1 MFITACEHSLAYEC
15 PLHMSPKGTEVNW
28 HIQRSVL
35 IGTCRYESRATFEK
49 AKSWGAS
56 VGEYSNKGPM
66 AARLWLTGLVF
77 CQIFL
82 TPMAAFSIT
91 YLINFEMASENFTMS
106 FQSEMI
112 PWIIAASLA
121 YGMLAL
127 MLALL
132 CGGFTPLSVVEK
144 GGWRAAFGLTRAKR
158 DAATLR
164 NSRRNHAKSPHAKL
178 TVMVNDRILKRHSL
192 LSTHGG
198 LVLLAIPFQLMLV
211 IIPLG
216 FIIFIPEEWIKQ
228 NRRLEV
234 AMACYLIVLIMV
246 MRVFPKFARK
256 HITTAAFTR
265 RWLISMTKLSWL
277 APVLVLWLM
286 GRLASVIV
294 LSWIGADL
302 STNLDLEQTF
312 MEDLLRIGSVPETSF
327 LDLLTALAVMPLAA
341 FTTLACLGGGSGTPP
356 EWMRLGDEVEIKT
369 PEEEGDGGALISAGR
384 VVGAVAGATVGIGI
398 GIAAT
403 AASGIASKAQSAGN
417 TAIAAANSAPQA
429 FDSGMDAVSTTE
441 DAFSFVDNTDS
452 LPDVQPEEDTSQPEE
467 DEPSEFEGFG

>member
-1 MFITACEHSLAYEC
+1 
-15 PLHMSPKGTEVNW
+15 MSE
-28 HIQRSVL
+28 
-35 IGTCRYESRATFEK
+35 Y
-49 AKSWGAS
+49 AS
-56 VGEYSNKGPM
+56 KGPI
-66 AARLWLTGLVF
+66 AARVYLTGLVF

-91 YLINFEMASENFTMS
+91 YLIEFRMASENFTMS

-112 PWIIAASLA
+112 PWIVAASLA

-127 MLALL
+127 LLALVF
-132 CGGFTPLSVVEK
+132 GGFTPISVVEK
-144 GGWRAAFGLTRAKR
+144 GGWRAALGLTRSKR
-158 DAATLR
+158 DAASLR
-164 NSRRNHAKSPHAKL
+164 NSRRNHAHSPHAKL
-178 TVMVNDRILKRHSL
+178 TVMVNDRIVKKHSL

-216 FIIFIPEEWIKQ
+216 FVIFIPDEWIRA

-234 AMACYLIVLIMV
+234 ALACYLIVLIMV

-256 HITTAAFTR
+256 HITIAAFTR

-294 LSWIGADL
+294 LSWVGADV
-302 STNLDLEQTF
+302 SSNLQLEQSF
-312 MEDLLRIGSVPETSF
+312 MEDILNIGRVPETSF

-356 EWMRLGDEVEIKT
+356 EWMRIGNEVEIKT
-369 PEEEGDGGALISAGR
+369 PEQEGDGGAVVAVGR
-384 VVGAVAGATVGIGI
+384 TVGAVAGAAVGVGI

-403 AASGIASKAQSAGN
+403 TASGLAAKAQTAGSSAV
-417 TAIAAANSAPQA
+417 AAANAAPQA
-429 FDSGMDAVSTTE
+429 VDSGMAAVRATE
-441 DAFSFVDNTDS
+441 EAF
-452 LPDVQPEEDTSQPEE
+452 
-467 DEPSEFEGFG
+467 

>member
-1 MFITACEHSLAYEC
+1 
-15 PLHMSPKGTEVNW
+15 MSE
-28 HIQRSVL
+28 
-35 IGTCRYESRATFEK
+35 Y
-49 AKSWGAS
+49 AS
-56 VGEYSNKGPM
+56 KGPI
-66 AARLWLTGLVF
+66 AARVYLTGLVF

-91 YLINFEMASENFTMS
+91 YLIEFRMASENFTMS

-112 PWIIAASLA
+112 PWIVAASLA

-127 MLALL
+127 LLALVF
-132 CGGFTPLSVVEK
+132 GGFTPISVVEK
-144 GGWRAAFGLTRAKR
+144 GGWRAALGLTRSKR
-158 DAATLR
+158 DAASLR
-164 NSRRNHAKSPHAKL
+164 NSRRNHAHSPHAKL
-178 TVMVNDRILKRHSL
+178 TVMVNDRIVKKHSL

-216 FIIFIPEEWIKQ
+216 FVIFIPDEWIRA

-234 AMACYLIVLIMV
+234 ALACYLIVLIMV

-256 HITTAAFTR
+256 HITIAAFTR

-294 LSWIGADL
+294 LSWVGADV
-302 STNLDLEQTF
+302 SSNLQLEQSF
-312 MEDLLRIGSVPETSF
+312 MEDILNIGRVPETSF

-356 EWMRLGDEVEIKT
+356 EWMRIGNEVEIKT
-369 PEEEGDGGALISAGR
+369 PEQEGDGGAIVAVGR
-384 VVGAVAGATVGIGI
+384 TVGAVAGAAVGVGI

-403 AASGIASKAQSAGN
+403 TASGLAAKAQTAGSSAV
-417 TAIAAANSAPQA
+417 AAANAAPQA
-429 FDSGMDAVSTTE
+429 VDTGMNAVSATE
-441 DAFSFVDNTDS
+441 EAFSFVDDS
-452 LPDVQPEEDTSQPEE
+452 ENIVDLKSQTSSQNVEEQA
-467 DEPSEFEGFG
+467 SEFEGFGSMFD

>member
-1 MFITACEHSLAYEC
+1 MRISELTDLIAI
-15 PLHMSPKGTEVNW
+15 
-28 HIQRSVL
+28 IQSK
-35 IGTCRYESRATFEK
+35 SRATFEK
-49 AKSWGAS
+49 AKGRDNFVS
-56 VGEYSNKGPM
+56 EYSDKGPL

-91 YLINFEMASENFTMS
+91 YLIEFEMASENFTMS

-112 PWIIAASLA
+112 PWIVAASLA
-121 YGMLAL
+121 YGMIALLLAL
-127 MLALL
+127 IF
-132 CGGFTPLSVVEK
+132 GGFTPVWIVEK
-144 GGWRAAFGLTRAKR
+144 GGWKAALGLTRAKR

-164 NSRRNHAKSPHAKL
+164 NSRRSHAHSPHAKL
-178 TVMVNDRILKRHSL
+178 TVMVSDRIHKRHSL

-211 IIPLG
+211 VIPLG
-216 FIIFIPEEWIKQ
+216 FVIFIPDEWIRA

-234 AMACYLIVLIMV
+234 ALACYLIVLIFV

-256 HITTAAFTR
+256 HITIAAFTR

-294 LSWIGADL
+294 LSWVGADVSNTL
-302 STNLDLEQTF
+302 HLEQSF
-312 MEDLLRIGSVPETSF
+312 MEDFLQIGSVPEASF

-356 EWMRLGDEVEIKT
+356 EWMRIGDEVAIKT
-369 PEEEGDGGALISAGR
+369 AEEEGDGGAIVSIGR
-384 VVGAVAGATVGIGI
+384 TVGTVTGAAVGIGV

-403 AASGIASKAQSAGN
+403 TAAGLASKAQSAGSS
-417 TAIAAANSAPQA
+417 AVAAANAAPQGIS
-429 FDSGMDAVSTTE
+429 SGMDVVSATDE
-441 DAFSFVDNTDS
+441 AFSFVDESEIVTEAPQYIENNE
-452 LPDVQPEEDTSQPEE
+452 VQE
-467 DEPSEFEGFG
+467 EPSEFEGLGSLFD

>member
-1 MFITACEHSLAYEC
+1 
-15 PLHMSPKGTEVNW
+15 MS
-28 HIQRSVL
+28 
-35 IGTCRYESRATFEK
+35 
-49 AKSWGAS
+49 
-56 VGEYSNKGPM
+56 EYSDKGPL

-91 YLINFEMASENFTMS
+91 YLIEFEMAAENFTMS

-112 PWIIAASLA
+112 PWIVAASLA
-121 YGMLAL
+121 YGMIALLLAL
-127 MLALL
+127 IF
-132 CGGFTPLSVVEK
+132 GGFTPVWIVEK
-144 GGWRAAFGLTRAKR
+144 GGWRSALGLTRAKR

-164 NSRRNHAKSPHAKL
+164 NTRRNHANSPHAKL
-178 TVMVNDRILKRHSL
+178 TVMVSDRIHKRHSL

-211 IIPLG
+211 VIPLG
-216 FIIFIPEEWIKQ
+216 FVIFIPDEWIRP

-234 AMACYLIVLIMV
+234 ALACYLIVLILV

-256 HITTAAFTR
+256 HITIAAFTR

-294 LSWIGADL
+294 LSWVGADVSNTL
-302 STNLDLEQTF
+302 HLEQSF
-312 MEDLLRIGSVPETSF
+312 MEDFLQIGSVPEASF

-356 EWMRLGDEVEIKT
+356 EWMRVGDEVAIKT
-369 PEEEGDGGALISAGR
+369 PEEEGDGGMIVSLGR
-384 VVGAVAGATVGIGI
+384 TVGTVTGAAVGIGV

-403 AASGIASKAQSAGN
+403 TAAGLASKAQTAGSSAV
-417 TAIAAANSAPQA
+417 AAANAAPQGIS
-429 FDSGMDAVSTTE
+429 SGMDVVSATDE
-441 DAFSFVDNTDS
+441 AFSFVDNTEIVS
-452 LPDVQPEEDTSQPEE
+452 EAPQYIETNEVQE
-467 DEPSEFEGFG
+467 EPSEFEGFGSMFD

>member
-1 MFITACEHSLAYEC
+1 
-15 PLHMSPKGTEVNW
+15 MSE
-28 HIQRSVL
+28 
-35 IGTCRYESRATFEK
+35 Y
-49 AKSWGAS
+49 AS
-56 VGEYSNKGPM
+56 KGPI
-66 AARLWLTGLVF
+66 AARVYLTGLVF

-91 YLINFEMASENFTMS
+91 YLIEFRMASENFTMS

-112 PWIIAASLA
+112 PWIVAASLA

-127 MLALL
+127 LLALVF
-132 CGGFTPLSVVEK
+132 GGFTPISVVEK
-144 GGWRAAFGLTRAKR
+144 GGWRAALGLTRSKR
-158 DAATLR
+158 DAASLR
-164 NSRRNHAKSPHAKL
+164 NSRRNHAHSPHAKL
-178 TVMVNDRILKRHSL
+178 TVMVNDRIVKKHSL

-216 FIIFIPEEWIKQ
+216 FVIFIPDEWIRA

-234 AMACYLIVLIMV
+234 ALACYLIVLIMV

-256 HITTAAFTR
+256 HITIAAFTR

-294 LSWIGADL
+294 LSWVGADV
-302 STNLDLEQTF
+302 SSNLQLEQSF
-312 MEDLLRIGSVPETSF
+312 MEDILNIGRVPETSF

-356 EWMRLGDEVEIKT
+356 EWMRIGNEVEIKT
-369 PEEEGDGGALISAGR
+369 PEQEGDGGAVVAVGR
-384 VVGAVAGATVGIGI
+384 TVGAVAGAAVGVGI

-403 AASGIASKAQSAGN
+403 TASGLAAKAQTAGSSAV
-417 TAIAAANSAPQA
+417 AAANAAPQA
-429 FDSGMDAVSTTE
+429 VDSGIDAVSATE
-441 DAFSFVDNTDS
+441 EAFSFVDDS
-452 LPDVQPEEDTSQPEE
+452 ENIVDLQSQTSSQNVEEQA
-467 DEPSEFEGFG
+467 SEFEGFGSMFD

>member
-1 MFITACEHSLAYEC
+1 MSEH
-15 PLHMSPKGTEVNW
+15 
-28 HIQRSVL
+28 
-35 IGTCRYESRATFEK
+35 
-49 AKSWGAS
+49 
-56 VGEYSNKGPM
+56 SNKGPL

-91 YLINFEMASENFTMS
+91 YLINFEMASENFTMT

-127 MLALL
+127 ILALL
-132 CGGFTPLSVVEK
+132 FGGFTPLSIVEK
-144 GGWRAAFGLTRAKR
+144 GGWRSSLGLTRAKR

-198 LVLLAIPFQLMLV
+198 LVLLAIPFQLLLV

-216 FIIFIPEEWIKQ
+216 FIIFIPEEWIKE

-234 AMACYLIVLIMV
+234 AMACYLIVLIVV

-256 HITTAAFTR
+256 HITFAAFTR

-302 STNLDLEQTF
+302 SSTNLGLEQTF
-312 MEDLLRIGSVPETSF
+312 MEDFLRIGSVPETSF

-356 EWMRLGDEVEIKT
+356 EWMRLGDEVEIKS
-369 PEEEGDGGALISAGR
+369 PEEEGDGGALVSAGR

-429 FDSGMDAVSTTE
+429 FDSGMDAVSTTD
-441 DAFSFVDNTDS
+441 DAFSFVDKTDS
-452 LPDVQPEEDTSQPEE
+452 LPEIESEEETQNIE
-467 DEPSEFEGFG
+467 DEPSEFEGFGSMFD

>member
-1 MFITACEHSLAYEC
+1 
-15 PLHMSPKGTEVNW
+15 MS
-28 HIQRSVL
+28 
-35 IGTCRYESRATFEK
+35 
-49 AKSWGAS
+49 
-56 VGEYSNKGPM
+56 EYSDKGPL

-91 YLINFEMASENFTMS
+91 YLIEFEMASENFTMS

-112 PWIIAASLA
+112 PWIVAASLA
-121 YGMLAL
+121 YGMIALLLAL
-127 MLALL
+127 IF
-132 CGGFTPLSVVEK
+132 GGFTPVWIVEK
-144 GGWRAAFGLTRAKR
+144 GGWRAALGLTRAKR

-164 NSRRNHAKSPHAKL
+164 NTRRNHANSPHAKL
-178 TVMVNDRILKRHSL
+178 TVMVSDRIHKRHSL

-211 IIPLG
+211 VIPLG
-216 FIIFIPEEWIKQ
+216 FVIFIPDEWIRP

-234 AMACYLIVLIMV
+234 ALACYLIVLILV

-256 HITTAAFTR
+256 HITIAAFTR

-277 APVLVLWLM
+277 ETVLVLWLM

-294 LSWIGADL
+294 LSWVGADVSNTL
-302 STNLDLEQTF
+302 HLEQSF
-312 MEDLLRIGSVPETSF
+312 MEDFLQIGSVPEASF

-356 EWMRLGDEVEIKT
+356 EWMRLGDEVAIKT
-369 PEEEGDGGALISAGR
+369 PEEEGDGGAIVSIGR
-384 VVGAVAGATVGIGI
+384 TVGTVTGAAVGIGV

-403 AASGIASKAQSAGN
+403 TAAGLASKAQTAGSSAV
-417 TAIAAANSAPQA
+417 AAANAAPQGIS
-429 FDSGMDAVSTTE
+429 SGMDVVDATDE
-441 DAFSFVDNTDS
+441 AFSFVDKTEIVSEAPQYIETNE
-452 LPDVQPEEDTSQPEE
+452 VQE
-467 DEPSEFEGFG
+467 EPSEFEGFGSMFD

>member
-1 MFITACEHSLAYEC
+1 
-15 PLHMSPKGTEVNW
+15 MS
-28 HIQRSVL
+28 
-35 IGTCRYESRATFEK
+35 
-49 AKSWGAS
+49 
-56 VGEYSNKGPM
+56 EYSDKGPL

-91 YLINFEMASENFTMS
+91 YLIDFQFASENFTMS

-112 PWIIAASLA
+112 PWIITASLA

-127 MLALL
+127 LLALL
-132 CGGFTPLSVVEK
+132 FGGFTPISVVEK
-144 GGWRAAFGLTRAKR
+144 GGWRAALGLTRAKR
-158 DAATLR
+158 DAASLR
-164 NSRRNHAKSPHAKL
+164 NSRRSHARSPHAKL
-178 TVMVNDRILKRHSL
+178 TVMVSDRIHKRHSL

-198 LVLLAIPFQLMLV
+198 LVLLAIPFQLLLV

-216 FIIFIPEEWIKQ
+216 FVIFIPEEWIKSD
-228 NRRLEV
+228 RRLEV

-256 HITTAAFTR
+256 HITIAAFTR

-294 LSWIGADL
+294 LSWVGADV
-302 STNLDLEQTF
+302 THNLNLEQSF
-312 MEDLLRIGSVPETSF
+312 MEDFLRIGSVPDTSF

-356 EWMRLGDEVEIKT
+356 EWMRIGDETEIKS
-369 PEEEGDGGALISAGR
+369 PEQEGDGGALVSAGR
-384 VVGAVAGATVGIGI
+384 VAGAVAGAAVGVGI

-403 AASGIASKAQSAGN
+403 TASGIAAKAQSAGT
-417 TAIAAANSAPQA
+417 TAIAATSAAPQA
-429 FDSGMDAVSTTE
+429 MNSGMDAVSATS
-441 DAFSFVDNTDS
+441 DSFSFVDNTELAGDVTQNIE
-452 LPDVQPEEDTSQPEE
+452 LPPQE
-467 DEPSEFEGFG
+467 DEASEFEGFGSMFD

>member
-1 MFITACEHSLAYEC
+1 MDLTD
-15 PLHMSPKGTEVNW
+15 
-28 HIQRSVL
+28 L
-35 IGTCRYESRATFEK
+35 IAILSHKSRATFEK
-49 AKSWGAS
+49 AKGRDNIVS
-56 VGEYSNKGPM
+56 EYSDKGPF
-66 AARLWLTGLVF
+66 AARVWLTGLVF

-91 YLINFEMASENFTMS
+91 YLIEFEMASENFTMS

-121 YGMLAL
+121 YGMIALLLAL
-127 MLALL
+127 IF
-132 CGGFTPLSVVEK
+132 GGFTPLWVVEK
-144 GGWRAAFGLTRAKR
+144 GGWKAALGLTRAKR

-164 NSRRNHAKSPHAKL
+164 NSRRNHAHSPHAKL
-178 TVMVNDRILKRHSL
+178 TVMVSDRIHKRHSL

-216 FIIFIPEEWIKQ
+216 FVIFIPDEWIRT

-234 AMACYLIVLIMV
+234 ALACYLIVLVLV

-256 HITTAAFTR
+256 HITIAAFTR

-294 LSWIGADL
+294 LSWVGADVSNTL
-302 STNLDLEQTF
+302 HLEQSF
-312 MEDLLRIGSVPETSF
+312 MEDFLQIGSVPEASF

-341 FTTLACLGGGSGTPP
+341 FTTLACLGGGAGTPP
-356 EWMRLGDEVEIKT
+356 EWMRLGDEVAIKS
-369 PEEEGDGGALISAGR
+369 PEEEGDGGAIVSIGR
-384 VVGAVAGATVGIGI
+384 TVGTVTGAAVGIGV

-403 AASGIASKAQSAGN
+403 AASGIASKAQSAGSS
-417 TAIAAANSAPQA
+417 AVAAANASPQGISSGIDVVSAT
-429 FDSGMDAVSTTE
+429 DDT
-441 DAFSFVDNTDS
+441 FSFVDESEIISEAPQYIENENT
-452 LPDVQPEEDTSQPEE
+452 QEEE
-467 DEPSEFEGFG
+467 SEFEGFGSMFD

>member
-1 MFITACEHSLAYEC
+1 
-15 PLHMSPKGTEVNW
+15 MS
-28 HIQRSVL
+28 
-35 IGTCRYESRATFEK
+35 
-49 AKSWGAS
+49 
-56 VGEYSNKGPM
+56 EYSDKGPL

-91 YLINFEMASENFTMS
+91 YLIDFQFASENFTMS

-112 PWIIAASLA
+112 PWIITASLA

-127 MLALL
+127 LLALL
-132 CGGFTPLSVVEK
+132 FGGFTPISVVEK
-144 GGWRAAFGLTRAKR
+144 GGWRAALGLTRAKR
-158 DAATLR
+158 DAASLR
-164 NSRRNHAKSPHAKL
+164 NSRRSHARSPHAKL
-178 TVMVNDRILKRHSL
+178 TVMVSDRIHKRHSL

-198 LVLLAIPFQLMLV
+198 LVLLAIPFQLLLV

-216 FIIFIPEEWIKQ
+216 FVIFIPEEWIKSE
-228 NRRLEV
+228 RRLEV

-256 HITTAAFTR
+256 HITIAAFTR

-294 LSWIGADL
+294 LSWVGADV
-302 STNLDLEQTF
+302 THNLNLEQSF
-312 MEDLLRIGSVPETSF
+312 MEDFLRIGSVPDTSF

-356 EWMRLGDEVEIKT
+356 EWMRIGDETEIKS
-369 PEEEGDGGALISAGR
+369 PEQEGDGGALVSAGR
-384 VVGAVAGATVGIGI
+384 VAGAVAGAAVGVGI

-403 AASGIASKAQSAGN
+403 TASGIAAKAQSAGT
-417 TAIAAANSAPQA
+417 TAIAATSAAPQA
-429 FDSGMDAVSTTE
+429 MNSGMDAVSATS
-441 DAFSFVDNTDS
+441 DSFSFVDNTELAGDVTQNIE
-452 LPDVQPEEDTSQPEE
+452 LPPQE
-467 DEPSEFEGFG
+467 DEASEFEGFGSMFD

>member
-1 MFITACEHSLAYEC
+1 
-15 PLHMSPKGTEVNW
+15 MS
-28 HIQRSVL
+28 
-35 IGTCRYESRATFEK
+35 
-49 AKSWGAS
+49 
-56 VGEYSNKGPM
+56 EYSDKGPL

-91 YLINFEMASENFTMS
+91 YLIDFQFASENFTMS

-112 PWIIAASLA
+112 PWIITASLA

-127 MLALL
+127 LLALL
-132 CGGFTPLSVVEK
+132 FGGFTPISVVEK
-144 GGWRAAFGLTRAKR
+144 GGWRAALGLTRAKR
-158 DAATLR
+158 DAASLR
-164 NSRRNHAKSPHAKL
+164 NSRRSHARSPHAKL
-178 TVMVNDRILKRHSL
+178 TVMVSDRIHKRHSL

-198 LVLLAIPFQLMLV
+198 LVLLAIPFQLLLV

-216 FIIFIPEEWIKQ
+216 FVIFIPEEWIKSD
-228 NRRLEV
+228 RRLEV

-256 HITTAAFTR
+256 HITIAAFTR

-294 LSWIGADL
+294 LSWVGADV
-302 STNLDLEQTF
+302 THNLNLEQSF
-312 MEDLLRIGSVPETSF
+312 MEDFLRIGSVPDTSF

-356 EWMRLGDEVEIKT
+356 EWMRIGDETEIKS
-369 PEEEGDGGALISAGR
+369 PEQEGDGGALVSAGR
-384 VVGAVAGATVGIGI
+384 VAGAVAGAAVGVGI

-403 AASGIASKAQSAGN
+403 TASGIAAKAQSAGT
-417 TAIAAANSAPQA
+417 TAIAATSAAPQA
-429 FDSGMDAVSTTE
+429 MNSGMDAVSATS
-441 DAFSFVDNTDS
+441 DSFSFVDNTELAGDVTQNIE
-452 LPDVQPEEDTSQPEE
+452 LPPQE
-467 DEPSEFEGFG
+467 DEASEFEGFGTMFD

>member
-1 MFITACEHSLAYEC
+1 VS
-15 PLHMSPKGTEVNW
+15 
-28 HIQRSVL
+28 
-35 IGTCRYESRATFEK
+35 
-49 AKSWGAS
+49 
-56 VGEYSNKGPM
+56 EYSDKGPL

-91 YLINFEMASENFTMS
+91 YLIDFQFASENFTMS

-112 PWIIAASLA
+112 PWIITASLA

-127 MLALL
+127 LLALL
-132 CGGFTPLSVVEK
+132 FGGFTPISVVEK
-144 GGWRAAFGLTRAKR
+144 GGWRAALGLTRAKR
-158 DAATLR
+158 DAASLR
-164 NSRRNHAKSPHAKL
+164 NSRRSHARSPHAKL
-178 TVMVNDRILKRHSL
+178 TVMVSDRIHKRHSL

-198 LVLLAIPFQLMLV
+198 LVLLAIPFQLLLV

-216 FIIFIPEEWIKQ
+216 FVIFIPEEWIKSD
-228 NRRLEV
+228 RRLEV

-256 HITTAAFTR
+256 HITIAAFTR

-294 LSWIGADL
+294 LSWVGADV
-302 STNLDLEQTF
+302 THNLNLEQSF
-312 MEDLLRIGSVPETSF
+312 MEDFLRIGSVPDTSF

-356 EWMRLGDEVEIKT
+356 EWMRIGDETEIKS
-369 PEEEGDGGALISAGR
+369 PEQEGDGGALVSAGR
-384 VVGAVAGATVGIGI
+384 VAGAVAGAAVGVGI

-403 AASGIASKAQSAGN
+403 TASGIAAKAQSAGT
-417 TAIAAANSAPQA
+417 TAIAATSAAPQA
-429 FDSGMDAVSTTE
+429 MNSGMDAVSATS
-441 DAFSFVDNTDS
+441 DSFSFVDNTELAGDVTQNIE
-452 LPDVQPEEDTSQPEE
+452 LPPQE
-467 DEPSEFEGFG
+467 DEASEFEGFGTMFD

>member
-1 MFITACEHSLAYEC
+1 
-15 PLHMSPKGTEVNW
+15 MS
-28 HIQRSVL
+28 
-35 IGTCRYESRATFEK
+35 
-49 AKSWGAS
+49 
-56 VGEYSNKGPM
+56 EYSDKGPL

-91 YLINFEMASENFTMS
+91 YLIEFEMASENFTMS

-112 PWIIAASLA
+112 PWIVAASLA
-121 YGMLAL
+121 YGMIALLLAL
-127 MLALL
+127 II
-132 CGGFTPLSVVEK
+132 GGFTPVWIVEK
-144 GGWRAAFGLTRAKR
+144 GGWRAALGLTRAKR

-164 NSRRNHAKSPHAKL
+164 NTRRNHANSPHAKL
-178 TVMVNDRILKRHSL
+178 TVMVSDRIHKRHSL

-198 LVLLAIPFQLMLV
+198 LVLLAIPFQLLLV
-211 IIPLG
+211 VIPLG
-216 FIIFIPEEWIKQ
+216 FVIFIPDEWIRP

-234 AMACYLIVLIMV
+234 ALACYLIVLILV

-256 HITTAAFTR
+256 HITIAAFTR

-294 LSWIGADL
+294 LSWVGADVSNTL
-302 STNLDLEQTF
+302 HLEQSF
-312 MEDLLRIGSVPETSF
+312 MEDFLQIGSVPEASF

-356 EWMRLGDEVEIKT
+356 EWMRLGDEVAIKT
-369 PEEEGDGGALISAGR
+369 PEEEGDGGAIVSIGR
-384 VVGAVAGATVGIGI
+384 TIGTVTGAAVGIGV

-403 AASGIASKAQSAGN
+403 TAAGLASKAQTAGSSAV
-417 TAIAAANSAPQA
+417 AAANAAPQGIS
-429 FDSGMDAVSTTE
+429 SGMDVVSATDE
-441 DAFSFVDNTDS
+441 AFSFVDESEIVSEAPQYIENNE
-452 LPDVQPEEDTSQPEE
+452 VQE
-467 DEPSEFEGFG
+467 EPSEFEGFGSMFD

>member
-1 MFITACEHSLAYEC
+1 VS
-15 PLHMSPKGTEVNW
+15 K
-28 HIQRSVL
+28 
-35 IGTCRYESRATFEK
+35 
-49 AKSWGAS
+49 
-56 VGEYSNKGPM
+56 YSDKGPL

-91 YLINFEMASENFTMS
+91 YLIDFQFASENFTMS

-112 PWIIAASLA
+112 PWIITASLA

-127 MLALL
+127 LLALL
-132 CGGFTPLSVVEK
+132 FGGFTPISVVEK
-144 GGWRAAFGLTRAKR
+144 GGWRAALGLTRAKR
-158 DAATLR
+158 DAASLR
-164 NSRRNHAKSPHAKL
+164 NSRRSHARSPHAKL
-178 TVMVNDRILKRHSL
+178 TVMVSDRIHKRHSL

-198 LVLLAIPFQLMLV
+198 LVLLAIPFQLLLV

-216 FIIFIPEEWIKQ
+216 FVIFIPEEWIKSD
-228 NRRLEV
+228 RRLEV

-256 HITTAAFTR
+256 HITIAAFTR

-294 LSWIGADL
+294 LSWVGADV
-302 STNLDLEQTF
+302 THNLNLEQSF
-312 MEDLLRIGSVPETSF
+312 MEDFLRIGSVPDTSF

-356 EWMRLGDEVEIKT
+356 EWMRIGDETEIKS
-369 PEEEGDGGALISAGR
+369 PEQEGDGGALVSAGR
-384 VVGAVAGATVGIGI
+384 VAGAVAGAAVGVGI

-403 AASGIASKAQSAGN
+403 TASGIAAKAQSAGT
-417 TAIAAANSAPQA
+417 TAIAATSAAPQA
-429 FDSGMDAVSTTE
+429 MNSGMDAVSATS
-441 DAFSFVDNTDS
+441 DSFSFVDNTELAGDVTQNIE
-452 LPDVQPEEDTSQPEE
+452 LPPQE
-467 DEPSEFEGFG
+467 DEASEFEGFGTMFD

>member
-1 MFITACEHSLAYEC
+1 
-15 PLHMSPKGTEVNW
+15 MS
-28 HIQRSVL
+28 
-35 IGTCRYESRATFEK
+35 
-49 AKSWGAS
+49 
-56 VGEYSNKGPM
+56 EYSDKGPL

-91 YLINFEMASENFTMS
+91 YLIDFQFASENFTMS

-112 PWIIAASLA
+112 PWIVTASLA

-127 MLALL
+127 LLALL
-132 CGGFTPLSVVEK
+132 FGGFTPISVVEK
-144 GGWRAAFGLTRAKR
+144 GGWRAALGLTRAKR
-158 DAATLR
+158 DAASLR

-178 TVMVNDRILKRHSL
+178 TVMVSDRILKRHSL

-198 LVLLAIPFQLMLV
+198 LVLLAIPFQLLLV

-216 FIIFIPEEWIKQ
+216 FVIFVPEEWIRS

-256 HITTAAFTR
+256 HITIAAFTR

-294 LSWIGADL
+294 LSWVGADV
-302 STNLDLEQTF
+302 THNLNLEQSF
-312 MEDLLRIGSVPETSF
+312 MEDFLQIGSVPDTSF

-356 EWMRLGDEVEIKT
+356 EWMRIGDETEIKS
-369 PEEEGDGGALISAGR
+369 PEQEGDGGALVSAGR
-384 VVGAVAGATVGIGI
+384 VAGAVAGAAVGIGI

-403 AASGIASKAQSAGN
+403 TASGIAAKAQSAGS
-417 TAIAAANSAPQA
+417 TAIAATNATPQA
-429 FDSGMDAVSTTE
+429 MNSGMDAVSTTN
-441 DAFSFVDNTDS
+441 DSYSFVDNTELARDVNENIE
-452 LPDVQPEEDTSQPEE
+452 LPTQE
-467 DEPSEFEGFG
+467 DEASEFEGFGSMFD

>member
-1 MFITACEHSLAYEC
+1 
-15 PLHMSPKGTEVNW
+15 MS
-28 HIQRSVL
+28 
-35 IGTCRYESRATFEK
+35 
-49 AKSWGAS
+49 
-56 VGEYSNKGPM
+56 EYSDKGPL

-91 YLINFEMASENFTMS
+91 YLIDFQFASENFTMT

-112 PWIIAASLA
+112 PWIVTASLA

-127 MLALL
+127 LLALL
-132 CGGFTPLSVVEK
+132 FGGFTPISVVEK
-144 GGWRAAFGLTRAKR
+144 GGWRAALGLTRAKR
-158 DAATLR
+158 DAAGLR

-178 TVMVNDRILKRHSL
+178 TVMVSDRILKRHSL

-198 LVLLAIPFQLMLV
+198 LVLLAIPFQLLLV

-216 FIIFIPEEWIKQ
+216 FVIFVPEEWIRSD
-228 NRRLEV
+228 RRLEV

-246 MRVFPKFARK
+246 MRVFPRFARK
-256 HITTAAFTR
+256 HITIAAFTR

-294 LSWIGADL
+294 LSWVGADV
-302 STNLDLEQTF
+302 THNLNLEQSF
-312 MEDLLRIGSVPETSF
+312 MEDFLRIGSVPDTSF

-341 FTTLACLGGGSGTPP
+341 FTTLACLGGGSGAPP
-356 EWMRLGDEVEIKT
+356 EWMRIGDEAEIKS
-369 PEEEGDGGALISAGR
+369 PEQEGDGGALVSASR
-384 VVGAVAGATVGIGI
+384 VAGAVAGAAVGVGI

-403 AASGIASKAQSAGN
+403 TASGIAAKAQSAGT
-417 TAIAAANSAPQA
+417 TAIAATNAAPQA
-429 FDSGMDAVSTTE
+429 VGSGMDVVSTTS
-441 DAFSFVDNTDS
+441 DSYSFVDDTELAGDVTQNIE
-452 LPDVQPEEDTSQPEE
+452 LPAQEDGA
-467 DEPSEFEGFG
+467 SEFEGFGSMFD

>member
-1 MFITACEHSLAYEC
+1 VSEY
-15 PLHMSPKGTEVNW
+15 
-28 HIQRSVL
+28 
-35 IGTCRYESRATFEK
+35 
-49 AKSWGAS
+49 AS
-56 VGEYSNKGPM
+56 KGPI
-66 AARLWLTGLVF
+66 AARVYLTGLVF

-91 YLINFEMASENFTMS
+91 YLIEFRMASENFTMS

-112 PWIIAASLA
+112 PWIVAASLA

-127 MLALL
+127 LLALVF
-132 CGGFTPLSVVEK
+132 GGFTPISVVEK
-144 GGWRAAFGLTRAKR
+144 GGWRAALGLTRSKR
-158 DAATLR
+158 DAASLR
-164 NSRRNHAKSPHAKL
+164 NSRRNHAHSPHAKL
-178 TVMVNDRILKRHSL
+178 TVMVNDRIVKKHSL

-216 FIIFIPEEWIKQ
+216 FVIFIPDEWIRA

-234 AMACYLIVLIMV
+234 ALACYLIVLIMV

-256 HITTAAFTR
+256 HITIAAFTR

-294 LSWIGADL
+294 LSWVGADV
-302 STNLDLEQTF
+302 SSNLQLEQSF
-312 MEDLLRIGSVPETSF
+312 MEDILNIGRVPETSF

-356 EWMRLGDEVEIKT
+356 EWMRIGNEVEIKT
-369 PEEEGDGGALISAGR
+369 PEQEGDGGAIVAVGR
-384 VVGAVAGATVGIGI
+384 TVGAVAGAAVGVGI

-403 AASGIASKAQSAGN
+403 TASGLAAKAQTAGSSAV
-417 TAIAAANSAPQA
+417 AAANAAPQA
-429 FDSGMDAVSTTE
+429 VDTGMNAVSATE
-441 DAFSFVDNTDS
+441 EAFSFVDDS
-452 LPDVQPEEDTSQPEE
+452 ENIVDLKSQTSSQNVEEQV
-467 DEPSEFEGFG
+467 SEFEGFGSMFD

>member
-1 MFITACEHSLAYEC
+1 
-15 PLHMSPKGTEVNW
+15 MSE
-28 HIQRSVL
+28 
-35 IGTCRYESRATFEK
+35 Y
-49 AKSWGAS
+49 AS
-56 VGEYSNKGPM
+56 KGPI
-66 AARLWLTGLVF
+66 AARVYLTGLVF

-91 YLINFEMASENFTMS
+91 YLIEFRMASENFTMS

-112 PWIIAASLA
+112 PWIVAASLA

-127 MLALL
+127 LLALVF
-132 CGGFTPLSVVEK
+132 GGFTPISVVEK
-144 GGWRAAFGLTRAKR
+144 GGWRAALGLTRSKR
-158 DAATLR
+158 DAASLR
-164 NSRRNHAKSPHAKL
+164 NSRRNHAHSPHAKL
-178 TVMVNDRILKRHSL
+178 TVMVNDRIVKKHSL

-216 FIIFIPEEWIKQ
+216 FVIFIPDEWIRT

-234 AMACYLIVLIMV
+234 ALACYLIVLIMV

-256 HITTAAFTR
+256 HITIAAFTR

-294 LSWIGADL
+294 LSWVGADV
-302 STNLDLEQTF
+302 SSNLQLEQSF
-312 MEDLLRIGSVPETSF
+312 MEDILNIGRVPETSF

-356 EWMRLGDEVEIKT
+356 EWMRIGNEVEIKT
-369 PEEEGDGGALISAGR
+369 PEQEGDGGAVVAVGR
-384 VVGAVAGATVGIGI
+384 TVGAVAGAAVGVGI

-403 AASGIASKAQSAGN
+403 TASGLAAKAQTAGSSAV
-417 TAIAAANSAPQA
+417 AAANAAPQA
-429 FDSGMDAVSTTE
+429 VDSGIDAVSATE
-441 DAFSFVDNTDS
+441 EAFSFVDDS
-452 LPDVQPEEDTSQPEE
+452 ENIVDLQSQTSSQNGEEQA
-467 DEPSEFEGFG
+467 SEFEGFGSMFD

>member
-1 MFITACEHSLAYEC
+1 
-15 PLHMSPKGTEVNW
+15 MS
-28 HIQRSVL
+28 
-35 IGTCRYESRATFEK
+35 
-49 AKSWGAS
+49 
-56 VGEYSNKGPM
+56 EYSNKGPL

-91 YLINFEMASENFTMS
+91 YLIHFEMASENFTMT

-127 MLALL
+127 ILALL
-132 CGGFTPLSVVEK
+132 FGGFTPLSVVEK
-144 GGWRAAFGLTRAKR
+144 GGWRAALGLTRAKR

-178 TVMVNDRILKRHSL
+178 TVMVSDRIHKRHSL

-198 LVLLAIPFQLMLV
+198 LVLLAIPFQLLLV

-216 FIIFIPEEWIKQ
+216 FIIFIPDELIKE

-256 HITTAAFTR
+256 HITFAAFTR

-302 STNLDLEQTF
+302 SSTNLGLEQSF
-312 MEDLLRIGSVPETSF
+312 MEDFLRIGSVPETSF

-429 FDSGMDAVSTTE
+429 FDSGIDAVSTTD

-452 LPDVQPEEDTSQPEE
+452 LPEIQSEEETQKIE
-467 DEPSEFEGFG
+467 DEPSEFEGFGSMFD

>member
-1 MFITACEHSLAYEC
+1 
-15 PLHMSPKGTEVNW
+15 MS
-28 HIQRSVL
+28 
-35 IGTCRYESRATFEK
+35 
-49 AKSWGAS
+49 
-56 VGEYSNKGPM
+56 EYSDKGPL

-91 YLINFEMASENFTMS
+91 YLIDFQFASENFTMS

-112 PWIIAASLA
+112 PWIITASLA

-127 MLALL
+127 LLALL
-132 CGGFTPLSVVEK
+132 FGGFTPISVVEK
-144 GGWRAAFGLTRAKR
+144 GGWRAALGLTRAKR
-158 DAATLR
+158 DAAGLR

-178 TVMVNDRILKRHSL
+178 TVMVSDRILKRHSL

-198 LVLLAIPFQLMLV
+198 LVLLAIPFQLLLV

-216 FIIFIPEEWIKQ
+216 FVIFVPEEWIKS

-256 HITTAAFTR
+256 HITIAAFTR

-294 LSWIGADL
+294 LSWVGADV
-302 STNLDLEQTF
+302 THNLNLEQSF
-312 MEDLLRIGSVPETSF
+312 MEDFLQIGSVPDTSF

-356 EWMRLGDEVEIKT
+356 AWMRIGDEAEIKS
-369 PEEEGDGGALISAGR
+369 PEQEGDGGALVSAGR
-384 VVGAVAGATVGIGI
+384 VAGAVAGAAVGIGI

-403 AASGIASKAQSAGN
+403 TASGIAAKAQSAGT
-417 TAIAAANSAPQA
+417 TAIAATNATPQA
-429 FDSGMDAVSTTE
+429 MNSGMDAVSTTN
-441 DAFSFVDNTDS
+441 DSYSFVDNTE
-452 LPDVQPEEDTSQPEE
+452 LARDVNENIESPTQE
-467 DEPSEFEGFG
+467 DEASEFEGFGSMFD

>member
-1 MFITACEHSLAYEC
+1 MNVAFTC
-15 PLHMSPKGTEVNW
+15 PRRGQVRISGLTD
-28 HIQRSVL
+28 L
-35 IGTCRYESRATFEK
+35 IAIIWSKSRATFEK
-49 AKSWGAS
+49 AKGRDNLVS
-56 VGEYSNKGPM
+56 EYSDKGPL

-91 YLINFEMASENFTMS
+91 YLVEFEMASENFTMS

-112 PWIIAASLA
+112 PWIVAASLA
-121 YGMLAL
+121 YGMIALLLAL
-127 MLALL
+127 IF
-132 CGGFTPLSVVEK
+132 GGFTPVWIVEK
-144 GGWRAAFGLTRAKR
+144 GGWRAALGLTRAKR

-164 NSRRNHAKSPHAKL
+164 NTRRNHANSPHAKL
-178 TVMVNDRILKRHSL
+178 TVMVSDRIHKRHSL

-211 IIPLG
+211 VIPLG
-216 FIIFIPEEWIKQ
+216 FVIFIPDEWIRS

-234 AMACYLIVLIMV
+234 ALACYLIVLIFV

-256 HITTAAFTR
+256 HITIAAFTR

-294 LSWIGADL
+294 LSWVGADVSNTL
-302 STNLDLEQTF
+302 HLEQSF
-312 MEDLLRIGSVPETSF
+312 MEDFLQIGSVPEASF

-356 EWMRLGDEVEIKT
+356 EWMRIGDEVAIKT
-369 PEEEGDGGALISAGR
+369 PEEEGDGGAIVSIGR
-384 VVGAVAGATVGIGI
+384 TVGTVTGAAVGIGV

-403 AASGIASKAQSAGN
+403 TAAGLASKAQTAGSSAV
-417 TAIAAANSAPQA
+417 AAANAAPQGIS
-429 FDSGMDAVSTTE
+429 SGMDVVKATDET
-441 DAFSFVDNTDS
+441 FSFVDNKEIVSEAPQYIETGES
-452 LPDVQPEEDTSQPEE
+452 QEEQ
-467 DEPSEFEGFG
+467 SEFEGFGSMFD

>member
-1 MFITACEHSLAYEC
+1 
-15 PLHMSPKGTEVNW
+15 MS
-28 HIQRSVL
+28 
-35 IGTCRYESRATFEK
+35 
-49 AKSWGAS
+49 
-56 VGEYSNKGPM
+56 EYSNKGPL

-91 YLINFEMASENFTMS
+91 YLINFEMASENFTMT

-127 MLALL
+127 ILALL
-132 CGGFTPLSVVEK
+132 FGGFTPLSIVEK
-144 GGWRAAFGLTRAKR
+144 GGWRSSLGLTRAKR

-198 LVLLAIPFQLMLV
+198 LVLLAIPFQLLLV

-216 FIIFIPEEWIKQ
+216 FIIFIPEEWIKE

-256 HITTAAFTR
+256 HITFAAFTR

-302 STNLDLEQTF
+302 SSTNLGLEQTF
-312 MEDLLRIGSVPETSF
+312 MEDFLRIGSVPETSF

-356 EWMRLGDEVEIKT
+356 EWMRLGDEVEIKS
-369 PEEEGDGGALISAGR
+369 PEEEGDGGA
-384 VVGAVAGATVGIGI
+384 
-398 GIAAT
+398 
-403 AASGIASKAQSAGN
+403 
-417 TAIAAANSAPQA
+417 
-429 FDSGMDAVSTTE
+429 
-441 DAFSFVDNTDS
+441 
-452 LPDVQPEEDTSQPEE
+452 
-467 DEPSEFEGFG
+467 

>member
-1 MFITACEHSLAYEC
+1 VS
-15 PLHMSPKGTEVNW
+15 
-28 HIQRSVL
+28 
-35 IGTCRYESRATFEK
+35 
-49 AKSWGAS
+49 
-56 VGEYSNKGPM
+56 EYSDKGPL

-91 YLINFEMASENFTMS
+91 YLIDFQFASENFTMS

-112 PWIIAASLA
+112 PWIITASLA

-127 MLALL
+127 LLALL
-132 CGGFTPLSVVEK
+132 FGGFTPISVVEK
-144 GGWRAAFGLTRAKR
+144 GGWRAALGLTRAKR
-158 DAATLR
+158 DAASLR
-164 NSRRNHAKSPHAKL
+164 NSRRSHARSPHAKL
-178 TVMVNDRILKRHSL
+178 TVMVSDRIHKRHSL

-198 LVLLAIPFQLMLV
+198 LVLLAIPFQLLLV

-216 FIIFIPEEWIKQ
+216 FVIFIPEEWIKSD
-228 NRRLEV
+228 RRLEV

-256 HITTAAFTR
+256 HITIAAFTR

-294 LSWIGADL
+294 LSWVGADV
-302 STNLDLEQTF
+302 THNLNLEQSF
-312 MEDLLRIGSVPETSF
+312 MEDFLRIGSVPDTSF

-356 EWMRLGDEVEIKT
+356 EWMRLGDETEIKS
-369 PEEEGDGGALISAGR
+369 PEQEGDGGALVSAGR
-384 VVGAVAGATVGIGI
+384 VAGAVAGAAVGVGI

-403 AASGIASKAQSAGN
+403 TASGIAAKAQSAGT
-417 TAIAAANSAPQA
+417 TAIAATSAAPQA
-429 FDSGMDAVSTTE
+429 MNSGMDAVSATS
-441 DAFSFVDNTDS
+441 DSFSFVDNTELAGDVTQNIE
-452 LPDVQPEEDTSQPEE
+452 LPPQE
-467 DEPSEFEGFG
+467 DEASEFEGFGTMFD

>member
-1 MFITACEHSLAYEC
+1 
-15 PLHMSPKGTEVNW
+15 MS
-28 HIQRSVL
+28 
-35 IGTCRYESRATFEK
+35 
-49 AKSWGAS
+49 
-56 VGEYSNKGPM
+56 EYSDKGPL

-91 YLINFEMASENFTMS
+91 YLLDFQMASENFTMS

-121 YGMLAL
+121 YGMIALLLAL
-127 MLALL
+127 IF
-132 CGGFTPLSVVEK
+132 GGFTPIWIVEK
-144 GGWRAAFGLTRAKR
+144 GGWKAAFGLTRAKR

-164 NSRRNHAKSPHAKL
+164 NSRRNHANSPHARL
-178 TVMVNDRILKRHSL
+178 TVMVSDRIQKRHSL

-198 LVLLAIPFQLMLV
+198 LVLLAIPFQLLLV

-216 FIIFIPEEWIKQ
+216 FVIFIPDEWIRT

-234 AMACYLIVLIMV
+234 ALAFYLIVLIMV

-256 HITTAAFTR
+256 HITIAAFTR

-294 LSWIGADL
+294 LSWVGADVSNTL
-302 STNLDLEQTF
+302 QLEQSF
-312 MEDLLRIGSVPETSF
+312 MEDFLHIGSVPEASF

-356 EWMRLGDEVEIKT
+356 EWMRTGDEVVIKT
-369 PEEEGDGGALISAGR
+369 PEEEGDGGKIVSIGR
-384 VVGAVAGATVGIGI
+384 TVGTVAGAAVGVGIGI
-398 GIAAT
+398 TAA
-403 AASGIASKAQSAGN
+403 AASGIASKAQSAGSS
-417 TAIAAANSAPQA
+417 AIAAANASPQGIN
-429 FDSGMDAVSTTE
+429 SGMDAVSATDE
-441 DAFSFVDNTDS
+441 AFGFIDHDEIEQTPQREIVPETNK
-452 LPDVQPEEDTSQPEE
+452 EEDT
-467 DEPSEFEGFG
+467 EFEGFGSMFD

>member
-1 MFITACEHSLAYEC
+1 
-15 PLHMSPKGTEVNW
+15 MS
-28 HIQRSVL
+28 
-35 IGTCRYESRATFEK
+35 
-49 AKSWGAS
+49 
-56 VGEYSNKGPM
+56 EYSDKGPL

-91 YLINFEMASENFTMS
+91 YLLDFQMASENFTMS

-121 YGMLAL
+121 YGMIALLLAL
-127 MLALL
+127 IF
-132 CGGFTPLSVVEK
+132 GGFTPIWIVEK
-144 GGWRAAFGLTRAKR
+144 GGWKAAFGLTRATR
-158 DAATLR
+158 DAAALR
-164 NSRRNHAKSPHAKL
+164 NSRRNHSKSPHARL
-178 TVMVNDRILKRHSL
+178 TVMVSDRIQKRHSL

-216 FIIFIPEEWIKQ
+216 FVIFIPDEWIRP

-234 AMACYLIVLIMV
+234 ALACYLIVLIMV

-256 HITTAAFTR
+256 HITIAAFTR

-294 LSWIGADL
+294 LSWVGADVSNTL
-302 STNLDLEQTF
+302 QLEQSF
-312 MEDLLRIGSVPETSF
+312 MEDFLHIGSVPEASF

-356 EWMRLGDEVEIKT
+356 EWMRTGDEVVIKT
-369 PEEEGDGGALISAGR
+369 PEEEGDGGKIVSIGR
-384 VVGAVAGATVGIGI
+384 TVGTVAGAAVGVGIGI
-398 GIAAT
+398 TAA
-403 AASGIASKAQSAGN
+403 AASGIASKAQSAGSS
-417 TAIAAANSAPQA
+417 AVAAANASPQGIS
-429 FDSGMDAVSTTE
+429 SGMDAVSATDEAFGFIDKDEIEHTTE
-441 DAFSFVDNTDS
+441 REIESES
-452 LPDVQPEEDTSQPEE
+452 QKEEDT
-467 DEPSEFEGFG
+467 EFEGLGSMFD

>member
-1 MFITACEHSLAYEC
+1 
-15 PLHMSPKGTEVNW
+15 MS
-28 HIQRSVL
+28 
-35 IGTCRYESRATFEK
+35 
-49 AKSWGAS
+49 
-56 VGEYSNKGPM
+56 EYSDKGPL

-91 YLINFEMASENFTMS
+91 YLIEFEMASENFTMS

-112 PWIIAASLA
+112 PWIVAASLA
-121 YGMLAL
+121 YGMIALLLAL
-127 MLALL
+127 IF
-132 CGGFTPLSVVEK
+132 GGFTPVWIVEK
-144 GGWRAAFGLTRAKR
+144 GGWRAALGLTRAKR

-164 NSRRNHAKSPHAKL
+164 NTRRNHANSPHAKL
-178 TVMVNDRILKRHSL
+178 TVMVSDRIHKRHSL

-211 IIPLG
+211 VIPLG
-216 FIIFIPEEWIKQ
+216 FVIFIPDEWIRP

-234 AMACYLIVLIMV
+234 ALACYLIVLILV

-256 HITTAAFTR
+256 HITIAAFTR

-294 LSWIGADL
+294 LSWVGADVSNTL
-302 STNLDLEQTF
+302 HLEQSF
-312 MEDLLRIGSVPETSF
+312 MEDFLQIGSVPEASF

-356 EWMRLGDEVEIKT
+356 EWMRVGDEVAIKT
-369 PEEEGDGGALISAGR
+369 PEEEGDGGMIVSLGR
-384 VVGAVAGATVGIGI
+384 TVGTVTGAAVGIGV

-403 AASGIASKAQSAGN
+403 TAAGLASKAQTAGSSAV
-417 TAIAAANSAPQA
+417 AAANAAPQGIS
-429 FDSGMDAVSTTE
+429 SGMDVVNATD
-441 DAFSFVDNTDS
+441 DAFSFVDNTEIVS
-452 LPDVQPEEDTSQPEE
+452 EAPQYIETNEVQE
-467 DEPSEFEGFG
+467 EPSEFEGFGSMFD